1 MTPQKKEGLTFAAV
15 IMLWLFIFGYAIDH
29 CNTSEPRPICEDCG

>member
-1 MTPQKKEGLTFAAV
+1 MTQQKKEGLTFAAV

-29 CNTSEPRPICEDCG
+29 CNKVESPVCEDCG